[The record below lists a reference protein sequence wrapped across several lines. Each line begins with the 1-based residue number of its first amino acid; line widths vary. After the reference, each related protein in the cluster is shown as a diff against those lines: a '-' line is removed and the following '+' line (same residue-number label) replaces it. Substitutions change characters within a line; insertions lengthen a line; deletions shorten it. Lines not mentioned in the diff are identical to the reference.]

1 MVQLALQISSSDL
14 DKLHVHAEQCLPL
27 ESVALLFGTHVET
40 TVDVMRI
47 ELMANKAKSTTTF
60 EVDPEVEYRLL
71 VEAESKGQDLI
82 GIFHSHPAPPQPSS
96 SDKRNMKLNP
106 VVWLIA
112 SKATG
117 RWESRAYIMKDDEV
131 VEINISLT

>member
-1 MVQLALQISSSDL
+1 
-14 DKLHVHAEQCLPL
+14 
-27 ESVALLFGTHVET
+27 
-40 TVDVMRI
+40 MRI
-47 ELMANKAKSTTTF
+47 ELMENKAKSTTTF

-112 SKATG
+112 SKTTG
-117 RWESRAYIMKDDEV
+117 RWESRAYIMEDDEV
-131 VEINISLT
+131 VEVDISLT